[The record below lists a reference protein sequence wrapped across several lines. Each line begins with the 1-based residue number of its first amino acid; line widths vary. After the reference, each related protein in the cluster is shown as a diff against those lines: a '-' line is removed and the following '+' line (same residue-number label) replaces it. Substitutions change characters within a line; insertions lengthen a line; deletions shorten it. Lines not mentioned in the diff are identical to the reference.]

1 MSIQGPGDYY
11 DGIAYAM
18 KRAHSRVVLAM
29 GGDTAFA
36 EMLERLPLSPQ
47 DHDIISLSAEVAGWS
62 DELMARPKAKAKA
75 KSNAAGSSAP
85 PPVASSRI
93 GLALHRRPQVPPV
106 APSDSNGN
114 GAAVASNVMPV
125 ASDPNA
131 RVVSNAAKSPPPQGP
146 PPQVPPQH
154 PLPNAPPVRMNMPP
168 PRPPPAV
175 AAPTPLT
182 VDQLLDEAR
191 AKAPGGAPNAPPPIE
206 DAPHV
211 PNAPERPMCCICQ
224 DFVSEDPNENT
235 CPPCGHVFHADC
247 VRRLREVADQQGRIL
262 PENYCSFRC
271 HESLDAPQPYENV
284 NALDRLAAPDPEA
297 VPPEQE
303 LNHEVERDRAE
314 IEELFN

>member
-1 MSIQGPGDYY
+1 
-11 DGIAYAM
+11 M

-47 DHDIISLSAEVAGWS
+47 DHDIINLSAEVAGWS
-62 DELMARPKAKAKA
+62 DDLMARPKAKAKA
-75 KSNAAGSSAP
+75 KSNAA
-85 PPVASSRI
+85 
-93 GLALHRRPQVPPV
+93 V
-106 APSDSNGN
+106 APSDSNG
-114 GAAVASNVMPV
+114 AAVASVMPV

-131 RVVSNAAKSPPPQGP
+131 RVASNAAKSPPPQGP

-168 PRPPPAV
+168 PRPPPPAV
-175 AAPTPLT
+175 AAPLT

-191 AKAPGGAPNAPPPIE
+191 AKAPGGAPNAPAPIE
-206 DAPHV
+206 DANPPPV

-247 VRRLREVADQQGRIL
+247 VRRIREVADQQGRIL

-271 HESLDAPQPYENV
+271 HESLD
-284 NALDRLAAPDPEA
+284 PEA
-297 VPPEQE
+297 VPNPEAVPEQE

>member
-29 GGDTAFA
+29 GGEVAFA

-62 DELMARPKAKAKA
+62 DDLMARPKAKAKA
-75 KSNAAGSSAP
+75 KAAGSPAP
-85 PPVASSRI
+85 PVGSSRI

-106 APSDSNGN
+106 APAESN
-114 GAAVASNVMPV
+114 GAAVASSSVMPV
-125 ASDPNA
+125 AVASI
-131 RVVSNAAKSPPPQGP
+131 AAKSPPPQGP
-146 PPQVPPQH
+146 PPQGPPQP
-154 PLPNAPPVRMNMPP
+154 PLSNAPPVRMNMPP
-168 PRPPPAV
+168 PRPPPPARS
-175 AAPTPLT
+175 

-191 AKAPGGAPNAPPPIE
+191 AKAPGGAPNVAPIG

-211 PNAPERPMCCICQ
+211 PNNPPERPMCCICQ
-224 DFVSEDPNENT
+224 DYVSEDPNENT
-235 CPPCGHVFHADC
+235 CPPCGHVFHAEC

-271 HESLDAPQPYENV
+271 HESLDAPQPRENV
-284 NALDRLAAPDPEA
+284 NAHDGLAAPDDPEA
-297 VPPEQE
+297 VLPDQV

>member
-1 MSIQGPGDYY
+1 MAVHQ
-11 DGIAYAM
+11 
-18 KRAHSRVVLAM
+18 HSFSQRCPKDRF
-29 GGDTAFA
+29 GFS
-36 EMLERLPLSPQ
+36 RLSPQ
-47 DHDIISLSAEVAGWS
+47 DHDIINLSTEVAGWS
-62 DELMARPKAKAKA
+62 DDLMARHKAKAKA
-75 KSNAAGSSAP
+75 KANAAGSPA

-106 APSDSNGN
+106 APSDSNG
-114 GAAVASNVMPV
+114 AAVASNVTPV
-125 ASDPNA
+125 ASDLNV

-146 PPQVPPQH
+146 PQH
-154 PLPNAPPVRMNMPP
+154 RMNMPP
-168 PRPPPAV
+168 PRPPPPAV
-175 AAPTPLT
+175 AAPLT

-191 AKAPGGAPNAPPPIE
+191 AKAPGGAPNAPAPIE

-271 HESLDAPQPYENV
+271 HESLDAPHQPHENF

-297 VPPEQE
+297 VPDQE